1 MAERD
6 QLLQTVEAIHDAG
19 LEPKHWP
26 DALAAIMRS
35 VGGIAAT
42 LEVFDRR
49 TATLTEFH
57 AFDIPSR
64 NEIAYSDYYFA
75 RNPRVPL
82 LINGTPGGIITD
94 YMVLDEKGMG
104 GNEFYA
110 DFLGQTGFR
119 YFVGGTMS
127 VSDRESV
134 LFSVQRATGQ
144 GHVDSPEV
152 TRMRQ
157 LLPHVRQAFEVTR
170 RLRQAGEREES
181 LTAAFDRLADGIALV
196 GRDGRILHANEAFES
211 IARQDDGIAI
221 GRQRLLEFSC
231 QAARRKFDKAI
242 AAACRVRHGEIRPT
256 HSMEF
261 PIHRSSKSPPYVV
274 SVAPVFGRGH
284 KAMRDQHAQAIVFV
298 RDPLRQNRSGIKLLR
313 AVFGLTEAEAHVAQA
328 LQAAVPLADY
338 ASAQG
343 VSINTVYTHLRQIK
357 QKTGCSRQGELIRR
371 LNDILMP
378 LRGD

>member
-1 MAERD
+1 MAESN

-19 LEPKHWP
+19 LEPKRWP

-35 VGGIAAT
+35 VGGVAAT

-49 TATLTEFH
+49 TTTLTEFH
-57 AFDIPSR
+57 AFDIPPK
-64 NEIAYSDYYFA
+64 NELAYSDYYFA
-75 RNPRVPL
+75 RNPRVPF
-82 LINGTPGGIITD
+82 LINGRPGGIITD

-104 GNEFYA
+104 GNDFYA

-170 RLRQAGEREES
+170 RLRQSGEREES

-196 GRDGRILHANEAFES
+196 GRDGTVLHANEAFRS
-211 IARQDDGIAI
+211 IVRQGDGIAI

-231 QAARRKFDKAI
+231 QAARRTFDEAF
-242 AAACRVRHGEIRPT
+242 ASACRVRHGDIRLT

-261 PIHRSSKSPPYVV
+261 SVYRSSKKPPYVV
-274 SVAPVFGRGH
+274 SVSPVFGSSHR
-284 KAMRDQHAQAIVFV
+284 AMRDQHAQAIIFV
-298 RDPLRQNRSGIKLLR
+298 RDPLRQDRSSIELLR
-313 AVFGLTEAEAHVAQA
+313 AIFGFTKAEAHVAQA

-343 VSINTVYTHLRQIK
+343 ISINTVYTHLRQIK

-378 LRGD
+378 LRDD